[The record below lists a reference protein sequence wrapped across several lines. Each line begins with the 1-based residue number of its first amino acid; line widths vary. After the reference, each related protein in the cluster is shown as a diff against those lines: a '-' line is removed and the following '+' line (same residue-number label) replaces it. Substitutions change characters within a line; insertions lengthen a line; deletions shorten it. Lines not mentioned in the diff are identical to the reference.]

1 MHDDNLFSV
10 IDLNYVIKECKE
22 NYIKTNGNCKQ
33 CFFFVDELEKC
44 YFSGMPKDW
53 MEPSEEL
60 FIGAIY

>member
-44 YFSGMPKDW
+44 YFSGMPKD
-53 MEPSEEL
+53 
-60 FIGAIY
+60 